1 MVVTPAFKTST
12 IYIYNKKILPYSKN
26 VPKLSLVTTLKS
38 TSG

>member
-1 MVVTPAFKTST
+1 MTTSSFKASP